1 MNKRFLLVT
10 ALCAAMNLGAFAQTN
25 LAKDIVPTK
34 IGTTVTGNNVPET
47 LVGLTDGK
55 MENIYLMPEPSA
67 EGSAIQAFSLDLGA
81 SYDLGQI
88 KIYWEGAATKDVKIS
103 VSDDNK
109 TWNVAVDKADLGQR
123 TEDTFTLA
131 AGTKGRYVKFEATVA
146 VNWGWGVKMREFEVY
161 KAETATLNQISTSV
175 GFVTKDEAT
184 DLNLKAIDQFGSE
197 FTGDVTYTADNG
209 TITDGKLTATKGGAC
224 TITATAN
231 GKTATTTVYVLDD
244 TMAPTKPTAKDEN
257 VYSIYGSNYT
267 SSKFVQW
274 MTWTGTNLDMAELTL
289 GEQKVK
295 PFVDG
300 NKIVIGQKA
309 TEDAAGEQY
318 MQYDNSE
325 SKYTNLSMDVFATE
339 DFDGTLAVEA
349 NKQVKDETA
358 EGGYNTVADNK
369 TVKVSLKA
377 GQWNTIELAGVPE
390 STIKCVS
397 IEKAGGNFAPMLI
410 SNIYLYKLDAN
421 QVVVS
426 KTANAAGF
434 YTVTGNISAE
444 NVAEL
449 KSAEGNAFDLTAAK
463 ITDDVK
469 KIEFANPNAII
480 MVAGSNTDF
489 STANKLTETNNVITT
504 DGTYYYAAKTL
515 KFNDAQ
521 PICTNISIDTSKGE
535 TTGYEYTRELAAG
548 SWVTTTPLTTADV
561 PEGVEA
567 YELDTEK
574 SADNKIVFKKAETL
588 IGGTPY
594 VLHANTAATL
604 KVAATGGDFNP
615 TISPTTVTAA
625 NVTFHGNY
633 QAKKGTQAEYGL
645 QQGTTVGDDNNLVFK
660 KVGEGATI
668 GTFRAYFTINEGND
682 ETVAYSISFGGNTTG
697 IGNIATTT
705 TNKKANGV
713 YTLDGKKV
721 SDGTSLSN
729 LPKGIYIVNGKKI
742 VK

>member
-34 IGTTVTGNNVPET
+34 IGTTVEGTNVPET

-55 MENIYLMPEPSA
+55 MDNIYLMPEPST
-67 EGSAIQAFSLDLGA
+67 EGAAIQAFSLDLGE

-103 VSDDNK
+103 VSDDNN
-109 TWNVAVDKADLGQR
+109 TWEVAVDKTDLGQR
-123 TEDTFTLA
+123 TEDIFTLA

-161 KAETATLNQISTSV
+161 KAETASLNQISTSV

-184 DLNLKAIDQFGSE
+184 ELNLKATDQFGSE

-231 GKTATTTVYVLDD
+231 GKTATTKVYVLDD
-244 TMAPTKPTAKDEN
+244 TMAPTKPTAKADN

-274 MTWTGTNLDMAELTL
+274 MTWTGTDLSMAELTL
-289 GEQKVK
+289 GGQKVK
-295 PFVDG
+295 PFAG
-300 NKIVIGQKA
+300 GSKIVIGQKA
-309 TEDAAGEQY
+309 TEDAVGDQW

-339 DFDGTLAVEA
+339 DFEGNLAIEA
-349 NKQVKDETA
+349 NKQVEDANA

-397 IEKAGGNFAPMLI
+397 IEKQDGTFAPMLI

-434 YTVTGNISAE
+434 YTVTGNITAE

-449 KSAEGNAFDLTAAK
+449 KNVEGSAFDLTAAK
-463 ITDDVK
+463 IADDVK
-469 KIEFANPNAII
+469 KIEFVNPNAIV
-480 MVAGSNTDF
+480 MVAGNNTDF

-521 PICTNISIDTSKGE
+521 PICTSISIDTSKGE
-535 TTGYEYTRELAAG
+535 TTGYEYTRELTAG
-548 SWVTTTPLTTADV
+548 SWVTTTPLTTANV

-574 SADNKIVFKKAETL
+574 SADNKIVFKKAVTL

-604 KVAATGGDFNP
+604 KFAATTGDFNP
-615 TISPTTVTAA
+615 TVNPGTVTAA

-633 QAKKGTQAEYGL
+633 QSKKGTQAEYGL

-668 GTFRAYFTINEGND
+668 GTFRAYFTVNEGND
-682 ETVAYSISFGGNTTG
+682 ETVAYSISFGGTTTG

>member
-34 IGTTVTGNNVPET
+34 IGTTVEGTNVPET

-55 MENIYLMPEPSA
+55 MDNIYLMPEPST

-103 VSDDNK
+103 VSDDNN
-109 TWNVAVDKADLGQR
+109 TWEVAVDKTDLGQR

-161 KAETATLNQISTSV
+161 KAETASLNQISTSV

-184 DLNLKAIDQFGSE
+184 ELNLKATDQFGSE

-231 GKTATTTVYVLDD
+231 GKTATTKVYVLDD
-244 TMAPTKPTAKDEN
+244 TMAPTKPTAKADN

-274 MTWTGTNLDMAELTL
+274 MTWTGTDLSMAELTL
-289 GEQKVK
+289 GGQKVK
-295 PFVDG
+295 PFAG
-300 NKIVIGQKA
+300 GSKIVIGQKA
-309 TEDAAGEQY
+309 TEDAVGDQW

-339 DFDGTLAVEA
+339 DFEGNLAIEA
-349 NKQVKDETA
+349 NKQVEDANA

-397 IEKAGGNFAPMLI
+397 IEKQDGTFAPMLI

-449 KSAEGNAFDLTAAK
+449 KNVEGSAFDLTAAK
-463 ITDDVK
+463 IADDVK
-469 KIEFANPNAII
+469 KIEFVNPNAIV
-480 MVAGSNTDF
+480 MVAGNNTDF

-521 PICTNISIDTSKGE
+521 PICTSISIDTSKGE
-535 TTGYEYTRELAAG
+535 TTGYEYTRELTAG
-548 SWVTTTPLTTADV
+548 SWVTTTPLTTANV

-574 SADNKIVFKKAETL
+574 SADNKIVFKKAVTL

-604 KVAATGGDFNP
+604 KFAATTGDFNP
-615 TISPTTVTAA
+615 TVNPGTVTAA

-633 QAKKGTQAEYGL
+633 QSKKGTQAEYGL

-682 ETVAYSISFGGNTTG
+682 ETVAYSISFGGTTTG